1 MKEELGAIL
10 CNWSCLMNDA
20 FKSQIPRPH
29 VHFHIAEPGSP
40 KKRLSLGR
48 LLRTRPLGSLCS
60 WRKYN
65 TPGIQLAQKLYEHL
79 KEKLPFYMELVKNL
93 EAFPSGEKASKDGKV
108 GDVDG
113 SRPFSK
119 NL

>member
-1 MKEELGAIL
+1 
-10 CNWSCLMNDA
+10 MNDA
-20 FKSQIPRPH
+20 FKSQNPRPH
-29 VHFHIAEPGSP
+29 VHFHM
-40 KKRLSLGR
+40 
-48 LLRTRPLGSLCS
+48 RPRFNEKTAVFGAAFEDTTFGHH
-60 WRKYN
+60 YAVGGN
-65 TPGIQLAQKLYEHL
+65 TTLPVQSAQKLYEHL
-79 KEKLPFYMELVKNL
+79 KEKLPFYMELCKNL